1 MSKSIH
7 GEKVKAIVADI
18 LKIDVD
24 MITEE
29 LAIGDIPEWDSVAN
43 IKILQ
48 ALEEKFSIEI
58 DVFDAL
64 EAEDIYDFSML
75 VDKYVKE

>member
-7 GEKVKAIVADI
+7 SEKVKAIVADI
-18 LKIDVD
+18 LKVDVD

-43 IKILQ
+43 IKLLQ